1 MESYI
6 QKLRNSLVHFSCF
19 DMLELNYYRVYQQ
32 VLYTNLIKRAK
43 RAKIDFQLKSANFSF
58 FQLKKLISAFFSQFY
73 VLKSADFFG

>member
-43 RAKIDFQLKSANFSF
+43 IDFQLKSANFSF